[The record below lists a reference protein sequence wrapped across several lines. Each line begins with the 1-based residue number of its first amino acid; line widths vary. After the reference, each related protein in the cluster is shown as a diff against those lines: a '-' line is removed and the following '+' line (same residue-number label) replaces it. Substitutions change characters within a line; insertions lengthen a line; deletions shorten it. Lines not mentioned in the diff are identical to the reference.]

1 MNQAA
6 ITANVPRWTYSDSN
20 PKEAMALA
28 FTPGFGPTPAARL
41 RGLRTLMVTT
51 AWLIDELQL
60 DPSSMKRTTE
70 GEAPGPAPKPAPK
83 PAPDAPRVFGL
94 NPKPV
99 FTTTE
104 YANVAATLARTFQ
117 LLPPAGNYTLY
128 SVETHDGD
136 APVVFDKGGAPK
148 REVKLPNDTGWVI
161 PAGVLVIAGISAL
174 VLGMIA
180 IADQYQP
187 TVEKWLLERETTKRL
202 LQTHQAAAQVVA
214 DHIERDKKSGTV
226 TPFLPQENVLINGVK
241 ASQDALLEQE
251 RKIAPP
257 APPRPPGFLEGLDK
271 LVDSLPYIAAAGVV
285 GYAITR

>member
-1 MNQAA
+1 MNAA
-6 ITANVPRWTYSDSN
+6 VIIPAPVPRWTESDSN
-20 PKEAMALA
+20 TKEAMALA

-51 AWLIDELQL
+51 AWLIEELQL
-60 DPSSMKRTTE
+60 DPSPMKRTTE
-70 GEAPGPAPKPAPK
+70 GVDPGPAPKPAP
-83 PAPDAPRVFGL
+83 AEPRVFGL
-94 NPKPV
+94 NAKPA

-104 YANVAATLARTFQ
+104 YANVATTLARTFQ
-117 LLPPAGNYTLY
+117 ILPPPGNYTLY

-136 APVVFDKGGAPK
+136 APVVFDKGAR
-148 REVKLPNDTGWVI
+148 REVKLPSDDTGYVI

-187 TVEKWLLERETTKRL
+187 TVEKWLFERETTKRL

-214 DHIERDKKSGTV
+214 DHIERDQKNGTV

-251 RKIAPP
+251 RKLAPP
-257 APPRPPGFLEGLDK
+257 APPRPPGLLDGLDK
-271 LVDSLPYIAAAGVV
+271 LVDSLPYIAAAGLV